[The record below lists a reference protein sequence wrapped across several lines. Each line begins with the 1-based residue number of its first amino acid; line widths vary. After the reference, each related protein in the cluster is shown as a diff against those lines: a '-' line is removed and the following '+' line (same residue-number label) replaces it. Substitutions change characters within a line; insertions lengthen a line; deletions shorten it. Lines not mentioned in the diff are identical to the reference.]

1 MTTVGCTGPEC
12 TYIRPDSGATPGR
25 YTQTAG
31 YNTNTEI
38 NKIIALNSTVQVLFN
53 SGSNSD
59 IIVYNE
65 TQWVGYMTNTT
76 KSTRTSYYK
85 DLNMGGTTEWAIDLE
100 EYLIEP
106 TDTSAFDAFLLKL
119 EVNETFLKNDTC
131 SDPAAGETSEQ
142 ASEER
147 GIAAY
152 IDWLVEDSFKSPSEW
167 ANRMFKSTGQT
178 TQCDVY
184 PDGQCDFPSG
194 FCSNYT
200 IPSEYWAEYVV
211 ANFLEYITEFGSL
224 FNYANQNQSL
234 GIDNIVADFPVKSAS
249 TVPDLATIFT
259 NVSGVL
265 GIVGSTLPLLDEETD
280 TASSIMGVMSGLFS
294 TAESDISSSSATDT
308 ETITL
313 EKKVEALYT
322 LMYTAVQ
329 DILIAIFETGNISSW
344 PSDLRTGDY
353 SFEVTNF
360 FNGRYMFLLTGEQAE
375 SRRGAYSTS
384 TCSSITSGKVIDGAC
399 YTLQYPGAGWELVK
413 QIMTDPISSDDLT
426 KLTDIYDVDL
436 ESLYTNSYTCQNTTG
451 TYGGTLEVNIL
462 EFSSSLPTCF
472 YNLPVFTVE
481 TSEEPKINN
490 YLSSPCLVYEQNL
503 TAKTAELGVT
513 WLPSNLADIFVKD
526 FCECNAGAREC
537 SEI

>member
-1 MTTVGCTGPEC
+1 MVGITSYGRSFEITTVGCTGPEC
-12 TYIRPDSGATPGR
+12 TYVGPDSGATPGR

-31 YNTNTEI
+31 YITNAEI
-38 NKIIALNSTVQVLFN
+38 NEIIASNPTVQVLFN
-53 SGSNSD
+53 SGSDSD

-65 TQWVGYMTNTT
+65 TQWVIYMTNTT

-85 DLNMGGTTEWAIDLE
+85 
-100 EYLIEP
+100 
-106 TDTSAFDAFLLKL
+106 AFDAFLLKL

-152 IDWLVEDSFKSPSEW
+152 IDWLVKDSFKSPSEW

-178 TQCDVY
+178 TQCDIY
-184 PDGQCDFPSG
+184 PDSQCNFPSG

-211 ANFLEYITEFGSL
+211 ANFHEYITEFGSL
-224 FNYANQNQSL
+224 FNYVNQNQSL
-234 GIDNIVADFPVKSAS
+234 GIDTIVADFPVKSSS

-259 NVSGVL
+259 NVGGAL

-280 TASSIMGVMSGLFS
+280 TASSMMGVMSGLFS
-294 TAESDISSSSATDT
+294 TAGSDISSSSATDT

-313 EKKVEALYT
+313 EKKVEAIYS

-329 DILIAIFETGNISSW
+329 DILIDVFETGNISSW
-344 PSDLRTGDY
+344 PSDLRSGDY
-353 SFEVTNF
+353 SFEVANF

-375 SRRGAYSTS
+375 SLESTFNTYLQQYLVGSALASANYYVLKSAYSTS
-384 TCSSITSGKVIDGAC
+384 TYSSITSGK
-399 YTLQYPGAGWELVK
+399 
-413 QIMTDPISSDDLT
+413 
-426 KLTDIYDVDL
+426 
-436 ESLYTNSYTCQNTTG
+436 NTTG
-451 TYGGTLEVNIL
+451 TYGGTLKINIL

-481 TSEEPKINN
+481 TSEEPKVNN
-490 YLSSPCLVYEQNL
+490 NLSSPCLVYEQNL

-526 FCECNAGAREC
+526 FCECNAGAREY